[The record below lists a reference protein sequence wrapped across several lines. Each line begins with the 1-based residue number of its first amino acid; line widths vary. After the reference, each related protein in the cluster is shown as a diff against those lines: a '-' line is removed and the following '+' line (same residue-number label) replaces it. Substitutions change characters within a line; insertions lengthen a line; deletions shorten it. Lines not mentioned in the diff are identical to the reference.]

1 MVEGGRMAV
10 VFFFAFL
17 FVLFFII
24 LAATR
29 KDESGSSE
37 NFEAPPS
44 PRKNDVGKK
53 YNPKIPSVKKQ
64 KHFKGSDFPFD
75 EDYEPDEFR
84 REYNNYYANIAD
96 DAMMGDED
104 AREEL
109 RDEFGDD
116 WESEW

>member
-1 MVEGGRMAV
+1 MAV
-10 VFFFAFL
+10 IFFFAFL

-37 NFEAPPS
+37 NFEAPP

-116 WESEW
+116 WEGEW

>member
-1 MVEGGRMAV
+1 MAV

-37 NFEAPPS
+37 NFEAPP
-44 PRKNDVGKK
+44 PQKNDVGKK
-53 YNPKIPSVKKQ
+53 YNPKIPAAKKQ

-104 AREEL
+104 AIEEL

-116 WESEW
+116 WKGEW